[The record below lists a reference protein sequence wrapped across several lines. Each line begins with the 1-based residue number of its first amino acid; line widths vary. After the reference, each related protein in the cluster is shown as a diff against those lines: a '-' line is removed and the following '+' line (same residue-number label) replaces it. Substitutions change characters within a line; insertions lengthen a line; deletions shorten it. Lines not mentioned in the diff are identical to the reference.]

1 MEDNRFPWLVPYDSH
16 KSSFDALSPMR
27 EFKIINDPVHGTI
40 KLSGALLELAS
51 TPEMNRLSQIRQLG
65 LAYLVFPGAHH
76 TRFEHSLGTSHIAGM
91 LAKALELPL
100 EEVYLVST
108 AGALH
113 DLGHGPFSHTM
124 EKLFHDRLGKE
135 HMELTKDLITGR
147 IGPYDAWWWD
157 KDWKDLER
165 GRSVPEILE
174 AEGLDPGRV
183 AGLVCREGSSSPTV
197 AERLPVEDGQAF
209 FSDKDYL
216 YQIIHGAVD
225 ADQLDFLLRD
235 SHYTGVA
242 YGIIDLDRIVQTSIV
257 HHGELMVHRRGLSAL
272 EGMLVARSLMYSSV
286 YFHRTARIAEGMLC
300 RAGEYLSDKALEQ
313 VWGMADG
320 EVLRFMREQGGVP
333 SRMAARLRFRK
344 LLKSAHTVNSEDAVG
359 DSEAAHR
366 TRELVSGLTDDRER
380 SRLEA
385 EICRKADV
393 PEGEVIID
401 VPDPSLALSE
411 PRLRRTDIK
420 VMGDRPVPLHTIST
434 LARALQRRPGIHYCL
449 MVSCPERNRTDVEG
463 ISRSLL
469 GPL

>member
-1 MEDNRFPWLVPYDSH
+1 
-16 KSSFDALSPMR
+16 MR
-27 EFKIINDPVHGTI
+27 DFKIVNDPVHGSI

-76 TRFEHSLGTSHIAGM
+76 SRFEHSLGTSHIAGM
-91 LAKALELPL
+91 LGRALDLPPD
-100 EEVYLVST
+100 EVQLIAVC
-108 AGALH
+108 GALH

-135 HMELTKDLITGR
+135 HMALTKDLITGKLA
-147 IGPYDAWWWD
+147 PYDSWWWD
-157 KDWKDLER
+157 KDWKDLES
-165 GRSVPEILE
+165 GRSVPEVLE
-174 AEGLDPGRV
+174 SEGLDPKRV
-183 AGLVCREGSSSPTV
+183 AGLVCKDGSSSAAPYET
-197 AERLPVEDGQAF
+197 LPVENGQAF
-209 FSDKDYL
+209 FSDRDYL
-216 YQIIHGAVD
+216 NQIIHGAVD

-242 YGIIDLDRIVQTSIV
+242 YGIIDLERMVQTTLV

-300 RAGEYLSDKALEQ
+300 RAGDHLSDEALEQ

-333 SRMAARLRFRK
+333 SRMAVRLRFRK
-344 LLKSAHTVNSEDAVG
+344 LLKAALTLNSEDAMG
-359 DSEAAHR
+359 DTEEALR
-366 TRELVSGLTDDRER
+366 TRELLTSLSDDRER
-380 SRLEA
+380 SRLES
-385 EICRKADV
+385 EICRRAGV
-393 PEGEVIID
+393 SEGEVIID
-401 VPDPSLALSE
+401 IPDPSLALSE

-420 VMGDRPVPLHTIST
+420 VMGDRPVPLYTISS

-449 MVSCPERNRTDVEG
+449 LVSCPEEKRDDVQRIART
-463 ISRSLL
+463 LL
-469 GPL
+469 GYG